1 MDITKAIYFDSR
13 NDWRQWLSTHFESE
27 PEVWLIYPNKASG
40 EKCMLYNDAVEEALC
55 FGWIDS
61 TIKKYDATHSVQR
74 FSPRN
79 PKSSFSQPNR
89 ERLRWLDQQHLL
101 HPAVRKIVTNIMS
114 EEFVYPPDIIAAL
127 QADEETWH
135 NFNRFSES
143 YKRIRIAFI
152 DHSRNR
158 PDAFESRLNNLL
170 KMTKQNKMIVEHGG
184 IDKYYE
190 AKTLMD

>member
-1 MDITKAIYFDSR
+1 MEITKAIYFDSR

-27 PEVWLIYPNKASG
+27 PEVWLIYPKKASG

-61 TIKKYDATHSVQR
+61 TIKKYDATHSAQR

-101 HPAVRKIVTNIMS
+101 HPKVRQTVTNILS
-114 EEFVYPPDIIAAL
+114 EAFVYPPDILAAL

-135 NFNRFSES
+135 HFNRFSES

-152 DHSRNR
+152 DHSRKR

-170 KMTKQNKMIVEHGG
+170 KMTKRNKMIVGHGG
-184 IDKYYE
+184 IDKYY
-190 AKTLMD
+190 ATDTPKG

>member
-1 MDITKAIYFDSR
+1 MDITNAIYFDSR

-27 PEVWLIYPNKASG
+27 PEVWLIYPKKACG

-55 FGWIDS
+55 FGWIVS
-61 TIKKYDATHSVQR
+61 TIKKYGDLHSAQR

-101 HPAVRKIVTNIMS
+101 HPKVRRIVTDILA
-114 EEFVYPPDIIAAL
+114 EEFVFPQDIIDAL
-127 QADEETWH
+127 RADEETWH
-135 NFNRFSES
+135 NFSRFSES

-158 PDAFESRLNNLL
+158 PDAFKSRLHNLL
-170 KMTKQNKMIVEHGG
+170 KMTRQNKMIVGHGG